1 LEHLEFN
8 CVPVWH
14 DDAEVVQAPMAH
26 LFHWDQIAPANWK
39 RMGGNALHLQSWGS
53 FMCFALANIT
63 RRSQLGFNGLP
74 IMIVDSQ
81 DDEDST
87 PDCGFPGSTNVDP
100 QEADEQ
106 SAGPLLPETS
116 PLLGQALWDKPALGT
131 CPRDKPALGTGP
143 RGCQSDYDM
152 TPEGDLAAGMPSDE
166 VRRHEQDWASIEEGR
181 LAGNRASGSGSSS
194 SQDAAEMGSMGLG
207 FGPEGSLGSL
217 PFFDNEQPRQ
227 PRDTV
232 RGDLPPVPAFGRCA
246 SSASF
251 EEALGQ
257 PDQEVRFPDTLAEQ
271 DSLMDELEPESQPEA
286 SGDSASLELE
296 PES

>member
-1 LEHLEFN
+1 
-8 CVPVWH
+8 
-14 DDAEVVQAPMAH
+14 
-26 LFHWDQIAPANWK
+26 
-39 RMGGNALHLQSWGS
+39 
-53 FMCFALANIT
+53 
-63 RRSQLGFNGLP
+63 
-74 IMIVDSQ
+74 
-81 DDEDST
+81 
-87 PDCGFPGSTNVDP
+87 
-100 QEADEQ
+100 
-106 SAGPLLPETS
+106 
-116 PLLGQALWDKPALGT
+116 
-131 CPRDKPALGTGP
+131 
-143 RGCQSDYDM
+143 
-152 TPEGDLAAGMPSDE
+152 
-166 VRRHEQDWASIEEGR
+166 
-181 LAGNRASGSGSSS
+181 
-194 SQDAAEMGSMGLG
+194 MGLG

-257 PDQEVRFPDTLAEQ
+257 PDQEVRFPDTLAEE